1 MVGSTKACLDV
12 WRAKYQPGKCLYGW
26 QHTTQQGI
34 SGPQPHMQLPAHAHK
49 NLDQL
54 TLGAFWMTLA
64 NSDAFI

>member
-1 MVGSTKACLDV
+1 MFGEQNTSLANAFTVGST
-12 WRAKYQPGKCLYGW
+12 P
-26 QHTTQQGI
+26 QQGI